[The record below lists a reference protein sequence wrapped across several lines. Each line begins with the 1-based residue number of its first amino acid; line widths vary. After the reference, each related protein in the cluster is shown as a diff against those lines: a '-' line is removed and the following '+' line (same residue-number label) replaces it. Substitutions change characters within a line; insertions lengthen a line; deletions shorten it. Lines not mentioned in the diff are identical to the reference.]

1 MLGGERGSL
10 TPELLEE
17 NDHLAL
23 GHRHSGSN
31 SASDLA
37 TPMETYGSCLYVWIY
52 PYILSMHRMYS
63 RSETEQ

>member
-23 GHRHSGSN
+23 GHRRSGSN

-37 TPMETYGSCLYVWIY
+37 TPMETYGSCLSLYLLYVNYSYLFCIY
-52 PYILSMHRMYS
+52 VF
-63 RSETEQ
+63 RS